1 MTYFL
6 LLLLAAYVLGS
17 VPSALLV
24 GQAYHGID
32 VREHGSKNA
41 GATNTFRVLGKKSGT
56 FVLILDIIKGF
67 TAANLVLLF
76 PEANIFEGLMEM
88 KVALGLA
95 AVLGHIYPVLAGFN
109 GGKGIATLLGM
120 VIAINPL
127 IAVGVVL
134 VFLMVHAI
142 THMIS
147 AGSIISTLSFAIF
160 AWMIYGYREPVLLIF
175 GIFATL
181 LVLYTHRSN
190 LRRIL
195 TGNEKKIHLFKHKNL

>member
-6 LLLLAAYVLGS
+6 LLLFAAYVLGS
-17 VPSALLV
+17 VPSALWV

-76 PEANIFEGLMEM
+76 PETNVFGGLMEM

-95 AVLGHIYPVLAGFN
+95 AVLGHIYPILAGFK

-127 IAVGVVL
+127 IAVGVLL
-134 VFLMVHAI
+134 VFLIVHAI

-160 AWMIYGYREPVLLIF
+160 AWIIYGYREPVLLIF
-175 GIFATL
+175 GILATL

-190 LRRIL
+190 LKRIL
-195 TGNEKKIHLFKHKNL
+195 TGDEKKIHLFKQKDL